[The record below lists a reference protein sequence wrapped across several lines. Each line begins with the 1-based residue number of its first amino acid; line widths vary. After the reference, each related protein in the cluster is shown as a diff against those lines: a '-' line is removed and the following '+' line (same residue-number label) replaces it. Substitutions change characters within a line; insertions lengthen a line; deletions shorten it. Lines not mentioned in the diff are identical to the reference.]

1 MLTAG
6 LGFCGGFL
14 ACDGSI
20 ALKVVKRDVEG
31 VLAPRRVLKA
41 CVVTHIALVIVSTLM
56 AFLSYI
62 THSGIQT
69 VHQRWSQQWREV
81 DYQDEEDQTCLPLRR

>member
-6 LGFCGGFL
+6 LGFCSGVL

-20 ALKVVKRDVEG
+20 ALKVFKRDVEG

-41 CVVTHIALVIVSTLM
+41 CVVAHIALVIVSTLM

-62 THSGIQT
+62 TQSGIQT
-69 VHQRWSQQWREV
+69 IQQRWSQQWREM
-81 DYQDEEDQTCLPLRR
+81 DYQDEGDQTCLP